1 MPMLEILPGDG
12 AQLLLVCAA
21 TFLAGLIMLVPLMSG
36 SLLGAWLFPKA
47 SPRAYRNLAL
57 ATISAAAVVSPIL

>member
-1 MPMLEILPGDG
+1 
-12 AQLLLVCAA
+12 
-21 TFLAGLIMLVPLMSG
+21 LIMLVPLISG

-57 ATISAAAVVSPIL
+57 ATISTAAVVSPIL